1 MNCSH
6 RDERVMWGWRRL
18 KLDSM
23 SSRFQ
28 RLKTDPRFRKP
39 RKHANKVEIDPRF
52 RSVLQEGSEKRNGMP
67 PILMS
72 TWMTDINQ

>member
-1 MNCSH
+1 VGGGG
-6 RDERVMWGWRRL
+6 DP
-18 KLDSM
+18 KLGSM

-52 RSVLQEGSEKRNGMP
+52 RSVLQEGSEKRNGML
-67 PILMS
+67 PIFNVD
-72 TWMTDINQ
+72 WMPDINQ

>member
-1 MNCSH
+1 MAEA
-6 RDERVMWGWRRL
+6 RF
-18 KLDSM
+18 LDPM

-52 RSVLQEGSEKRNGMP
+52 RSVLQESSEKKSGEVASSR
-67 PILMS
+67 I
-72 TWMTDINQ
+72 TWFINENQ